1 MSKKLIILNAL
12 CLLFVIQF
20 LMTTDF
26 NNMSSLDYVYTVISV
41 FWLIVL
47 VAFFVIK
54 QIGKGK

>member
-26 NNMSSLDYVYTVISV
+26 NNMSGLDYVYTVISG

-47 VAFFVIK
+47 IAFFVIK